1 MKSQRTNPTDIG
13 TNRTG
18 IATSPEEAKETQEG
32 AVQGVKDAS
41 PDVEKLPAARLAS
54 SRKAPPVGTL
64 PELKSPD
71 SEVPAIFIDQLG
83 SRVVFERTGARLYE
97 LLMVKLAAASPHE
110 GGPTREELEHLRDE
124 ELEHLGVTMRALEE
138 LGADPTAM
146 TPAAD
151 ISAVNGSGILKNLA
165 DPRVTLT
172 QALDS
177 ILIAELN
184 DNETWAMLTTLALKL
199 RHGDLARDFHQALEQ
214 EQEHLDKV
222 RGWLNASISTQAGL
236 EPPEHAQHPGAP
248 SPP

>member
-1 MKSQRTNPTDIG
+1 MKRKRTKPTDVG

-18 IATSPEEAKETQEG
+18 IATSPEEAKKTQEG
-32 AVQGVKDAS
+32 ARQGVRDAS
-41 PDVEKLPAARLAS
+41 PDIERLPEARVAS

-64 PELKSPD
+64 PKLD
-71 SEVPAIFIDQLG
+71 GEVPAVFIDQLG
-83 SRVVFERTGARLYE
+83 SRVVFERAGARLYE
-97 LLMVKLAAASPHE
+97 LLMVKLAAAGRHD

-124 ELEHLGVTMRALEE
+124 ELEHLAITMRALEE

-199 RHGDLARDFHQALEQ
+199 GRGDLAKDFHRALEQ
-214 EQEHLDKV
+214 EQEHLDKI
-222 RGWLNASISTQAGL
+222 RRWLNASISRQAGI
-236 EPPEHAQHPGAP
+236 EPPQHAQHRGAP